1 MTPDVRVRFSAEGVR
16 QIVSAIDQVRG
27 SAQRASRAVNLVAGT
42 FGVGVGA
49 AAFVGIIKNSIEAA
63 DAIGVF
69 AEKSGLGARAASEL
83 AFAADKAD
91 VSAESLAVG
100 IKGMQLALAG
110 SGADSKKTTAALT
123 SIGLSIEQLRGLRPE
138 EQLERLADGIRLIE
152 DPALRTR
159 IAVDLFGKSGQDL
172 LPLLLRG
179 SQGIRALRREAIE
192 LGKSLSD
199 TDLEKLEQADDAL
212 KRMRASVDAAAKS
225 MTVALAPS
233 IVAVADALRRLAGG
247 ATEIERIEE
256 KLSKLREFSAEGG
269 FLNLG
274 FDSKLGTVALR
285 GEIEKRIRELE
296 IERSAIITGANKGAT
311 GIRGGRGMGDGRST
325 GGLVTESASSAEV
338 VAPVARSKSRDR
350 SAETDRLF
358 EDQRSA
364 ASAARDIAIQTG
376 RDLLELAGREKDA
389 KLAALDE
396 EITRRKLVLAVAGQL
411 GDHEKAQLDRFRE
424 LSAARI
430 DFEDL
435 KQQGEA
441 ALEALD
447 RERTRIEQEV
457 ELGITSQMSG
467 QAELVR
473 IEKDRVVVLRQLA
486 DALAKAAAA
495 TGDPALIAQASQFA
509 QALDAIEVSVKRATD
524 EFEKFKIGA
533 AEALHGGLADFFDTM
548 VSGSDSV
555 KGAFKSLADSVVS
568 AMRRMAAEALATQI
582 FKLLSGVG
590 GLGFLGKV
598 LKAADGGLIRGPGS
612 DRSDNIPALL
622 SPGEYVVRAAAV
634 RALGVD
640 VLDEL
645 NRGRRLRSYGV
656 PRFADGGLV
665 TPMRSSTNASGDGI
679 SIVNNVDARG
689 SSLTRSEFD
698 AALNRSSEVTIAKV
712 RELVHQGR
720 I

>member
-1 MTPDVRVRFSAEGVR
+1 MATPDVRVRFSAEGVR

-42 FGVGVGA
+42 FGVGFGA
-49 AAFVGIIKNSIEAA
+49 AAFVGIIRNAIEAG

-69 AEKSGLGARAASEL
+69 AEKTGLGARAASEL

-91 VSAESLAVG
+91 VSAESLAIG

-110 SGADSKKTTAALT
+110 SGAESKKTTEALST
-123 SIGLSIEQLRGLRPE
+123 IGLTIDQLRGLRPE
-138 EQLERLADGIRLIE
+138 EQLERLADGIRRIE

-159 IAVDLFGKSGQDL
+159 LAVDLFGKSGADL

-179 SQGIRALRREAIE
+179 SQGIRELRREAIA

-274 FDSKLGTVALR
+274 FDEALGTFAGS
-285 GEIEKRIRELE
+285 GEIDKRIQELE
-296 IERSAIITGANKGAT
+296 RQRARLVA
-311 GIRGGRGMGDGRST
+311 GIGRGVRGGRGFGADLPST
-325 GGLVTESASSAEV
+325 GGAAEPATAEV
-338 VAPVARSKSRDR
+338 VKTKAPKALAVKGDLQ
-350 SAETDRLF
+350 DVLD
-358 EDQRSA
+358 DQRQA
-364 ASAARDIAIQTG
+364 LEAARDVSIQTG
-376 RDLLELAGREKDA
+376 REVLELAGRERDA

-396 EITRRKLVLAVAGQL
+396 EITRRKLVLAIAGQL
-411 GDHEKAQLDRFRE
+411 GDRETAQLDRFRE
-424 LSAARI
+424 LSTARI

-435 KQQGEA
+435 QAQGEA
-441 ALEALD
+441 ALNALD

-457 ELGITSQMSG
+457 ELGITSQVSG

-473 IEKDRVVVLRQLA
+473 IEKERVVVLRQLA
-486 DALAKAAAA
+486 DALTRAAAA

-509 QALDAIEVSVKRATD
+509 QAITSIEVSIHNAVD
-524 EFEKFKIGA
+524 EFAKMKTAA
-533 AEALHGGLADFFDTM
+533 AEALYGGLIDFIDTM
-548 VSGSDSV
+548 VSGADSV
-555 KGAFKSLADSVVS
+555 KGAFKSLADSVIS

-582 FKLLSGVG
+582 FGLLSGMD

-598 LKAADGGLIRGPGS
+598 LKKADGGLIRGPGS

-622 SPGEYVVRAAAV
+622 SPGEYVVRAASV
-634 RALGVD
+634 RRIGVD
-640 VLDEL
+640 VLDQL
-645 NRGRRLRSYGV
+645 NRGMRVRMPSYGI
-656 PRFADGGLV
+656 PRFAEGGLV
-665 TPMRSSTNASGDGI
+665 GSWTSSASGDGVT
-679 SIVNNVDARG
+679 IVNNVDARG
-689 SSLTRSEFD
+689 SSLSRSEFD

-712 RELVHQGR
+712 RDLVHQGR
-720 I
+720 L